1 MEEKELENE
10 QKENTTQEQPKKKG
24 GKNSKKKDA
33 TEETMV
39 TETPKDEA
47 PVTTEAPKAEEP
59 TEAPMVTETPKDEA
73 PVTTEAPKDEAPVTT
88 EAPKAEEPMVTE
100 DSTESGKQS
109 TGRKPVPS
117 IPQLRK
123 MRKFNEGVFTFADGF
138 ACVASSQR
146 VADRM
151 HSEWLEGK

>member
-47 PVTTEAPKAEEP
+47 PVTTEVPKAEE
-59 TEAPMVTETPKDEA
+59 

-88 EAPKAEEPMVTE
+88 EVPKAEEPMVTE

-151 HSEWLEGK
+151 HREWLEGK